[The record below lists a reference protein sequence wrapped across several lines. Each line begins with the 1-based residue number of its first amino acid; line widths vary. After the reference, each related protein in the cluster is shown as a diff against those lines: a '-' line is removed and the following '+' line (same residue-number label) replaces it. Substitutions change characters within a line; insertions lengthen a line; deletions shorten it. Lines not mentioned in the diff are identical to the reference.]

1 MSGRENGYVGPDRRL
16 RAPIMG
22 ITHTQLALKRL
33 NCLENEGEGREVSL
47 TKGMVGWGG
56 RIRTCEC
63 RYQKPVPYHL
73 ATPHQGMA
81 GP

>member
-47 TKGMVGWGG
+47 TKRMVGWISMSRYKTIIKQYI
-56 RIRTCEC
+56 RI
-63 RYQKPVPYHL
+63 P
-73 ATPHQGMA
+73 
-81 GP
+81 